1 MPLPLPLVLHIVTIK
16 PGRKPGYGFKLC
28 GAVENPI
35 QARSLM
41 VVGIMHGLI
50 PFIVFYW
57 I

>member
-16 PGRKPGYGFKLC
+16 PSRKPGYGFKLC

-35 QARSLM
+35 QARRLM
-41 VVGIMHGLI
+41 VVDIMHGLI

>member
-35 QARSLM
+35 QARRLM
-41 VVGIMHGLI
+41 VVRIMDGLI

>member
-35 QARSLM
+35 QARHLM